1 MPSLLRYSLAFFI
14 IGCYPIFSYLSASA
28 EKRPG
33 PSQHSKATSDIS
45 AAYIKTID
53 GDTIR
58 VKLNGKTEHIR
69 LIGIDAPEKE
79 DNKKARRDA
88 ERTGRDV
95 RTIMQLG
102 EKAKMHLT
110 NLLSSSSTLKIEF
123 DVERRDHY
131 GRLLGYIFL
140 PDGQLVNKRMLEDG
154 FASPMSVPPNVKY
167 KDEFLRTA
175 REAREKKLG
184 LWGF

>member
-1 MPSLLRYSLAFFI
+1 MPSLLRYSLALFV

-28 EKRPG
+28 EKRPQ
-33 PSQHSKATSDIS
+33 PQQHSKITAETS
-45 AAYIKTID
+45 AGYIKTID

-58 VKLNGKTEHIR
+58 VKFNGKTEHLR

-79 DNKKARRDA
+79 DNKKSRRDA

-102 EKAKMHLT
+102 EKAKTHLT
-110 NLLSSSSTLKIEF
+110 TLLSKSSTLRIEF

-140 PDGQLVNKRMLEDG
+140 PDGQFVNKKMLQDG

-167 KDEFLRTA
+167 RDDFLRTA
-175 REAREKKLG
+175 QVAREKKLG